1 MISSRTET
9 TCRSCGSTN
18 LVPIISLGLSPLA
31 DVLLTPQ
38 TVDEPEFM
46 APLDVVFCGDCT
58 LMQITETV
66 PPEVLFYREYPY
78 FSSVSSTLLEHSR
91 DNALELIE
99 KQGLNS
105 DSLVMEIASNDGYML
120 CNFVEHDIP
129 VLGIDP
135 AGDAA
140 EVAIGKGVSTL
151 IEFFSRDLAA
161 RLAAQGQMAD
171 VLIAN
176 NVLAHVAELNGL
188 VEGIGTVLKPD
199 GVAVLEF
206 PYVADLLDKCE
217 FDTIYHQHLCYFSL
231 TALDRLFRRHGL
243 HINDVRRLSIHGGSL
258 RLYVGHQDTPGAAV
272 RGLLAEEHDRGLD
285 RIDAYRSFSSSVLNV
300 RTTLVDM
307 LRKLKAEGCRIA
319 AYGAAAKGT
328 GLLNFCGI
336 GRETLDY
343 VVDLNQVKQ
352 GLFMP
357 GSRLEIRPPD
367 FLLKDR
373 PDYVL
378 ILPWNFSDEILAQ
391 QQEFRDRGGKFIIPI
406 PSPRIV

>member
-1 MISSRTET
+1 MITSHTET
-9 TCRSCGSTN
+9 TCRSCGSAN
-18 LVPIISLGLSPLA
+18 LMPVVSLGNSPLA
-31 DVLLTPQ
+31 DVLLTPE
-38 TVDEPEFM
+38 TVDKPEFT

-58 LMQITETV
+58 LMQITETI

-78 FSSVSSTLLEHSR
+78 FSSVIGALLDHSR
-91 DNALELIE
+91 KNALEIIE
-99 KQGLNS
+99 QRNLDS
-105 DSLVMEIASNDGYML
+105 DSLVVEVASNDGYML
-120 CNFVEHDIP
+120 CNFVERGIP

-140 EVAIGKGVSTL
+140 EVAIAKGVNTR
-151 IEFFSRDLAA
+151 IEFFSRELAA
-161 RLAAQGQMAD
+161 ELAAEGTQAD

-188 VEGIGTVLKPD
+188 VEGISIVLKPN

-231 TALDRLFRRHGL
+231 IAVDKLFRRHGL
-243 HINDVRRLSIHGGSL
+243 YINDVRRLSIHGGSL
-258 RLYVGHQDTPGAAV
+258 RLYVGHQDAPGAAV
-272 RGLLAEEHDRGLD
+272 RELMAEEHDRGLD
-285 RIDAYRSFSSSVLNV
+285 QFAAYRSFNDAVHNV
-300 RTTLVDM
+300 KTS
-307 LRKLKAEGCRIA
+307 LRGILGKLKAEGSRIA

-328 GLLNFCGI
+328 GLLNFCEI
-336 GRETLDY
+336 GKETLDY
-343 VVDLNQVKQ
+343 VVDLNKVKQ

-357 GSRLEIRPPD
+357 GTRLEIRAPEV
-367 FLLKDR
+367 LLEEQ

-378 ILPWNFSDEILAQ
+378 ILPWNFGDEILAQ